1 MLLLMKILIGI
12 AVGYLLLYLLVPAGN
27 FLYEGLRLPFWL
39 LRVRRLAVPNAAPRK
54 IKYGSHFRQYFLH
67 FSPSENVERQHV
79 VIYIHGSGWQYGRP
93 EMFKANGQW
102 LSAKGHHA
110 FFLSHRRIPQCGIR
124 QLREDT
130 GLAIQAVLVEM
141 EKLGLAGK
149 KILLCGNSAG
159 GHLAALAMLDR
170 SLLAQSGLS
179 PDIFSALALFAAPL
193 DLSVMWPSPP
203 LLMLT
208 KMRRQAEFG
217 LANPISHLEA
227 ALDVPVL
234 LIHGNND
241 GICEYENTVV
251 FHEKLVALGSKDV
264 QFETLEHAMHLD
276 AASWCFPWHPS
287 YAIFGEWL
295 ERIEAK

>member
-1 MLLLMKILIGI
+1 MLLLMKILVGI
-12 AVGYLLLYLLVPAGN
+12 AVGYLLLYLIVPAGN

-39 LRVRRLAVPNAAPRK
+39 LRVHRLAAPSPLPRK

-67 FSPSENVERQHV
+67 FSPSENMERQHV
-79 VIYIHGSGWQYGRP
+79 VIYIHGSGWQFGRP
-93 EMFKANGQW
+93 EMFNANGQW
-102 LSAKGHHA
+102 LAAKGHHA
-110 FFLSHRRIPQCGIR
+110 FFLSHRRIPQCHIR

-159 GHLAALAMLDR
+159 GHLAALAMFDR
-170 SLLAQSGLS
+170 SLLAQPGLS
-179 PDIFSALALFAAPL
+179 PDIFAALALFAAPL

-208 KMRRQAEFG
+208 KMRRQAEFR
-217 LANPISHLEA
+217 LANPISHLDA
-227 ALDVPVL
+227 AVDVPVL
-234 LIHGNND
+234 LLHGTKD

-251 FHEKLVALGSKDV
+251 FHEKLLTLGSKDV

-287 YAIFGEWL
+287 CAIFGEWL